1 VIESIW
7 FSHYIWCAGSVNMRI
22 KLDENMFIKVF
33 EFDIVCW
40 YDCSRI

>member
-1 VIESIW
+1 
-7 FSHYIWCAGSVNMRI
+7 MRI